1 MKRHAVLKRGEIYN
15 KHGGRYKCLQ
25 AYENGDAK
33 MINVGSGWCF
43 DANCVTLYD
52 DGTIEWDFSTHG
64 KFVKEGTPNQ

>member
-15 KHGGRYKCLQ
+15 NKYGGRYKCLD

-33 MINVGSGWCF
+33 MINIDSGWCF

-64 KFVKEGTPNQ
+64 KFVNKGEYI